1 MPTRMPFLSKTA
13 SPDRYSLL
21 KVNAK
26 ENRRQMTLYEKIL
39 WDALREEIP
48 GIRFRRQHPIGDNI
62 ADFICL
68 REKLV
73 IEVDGGY
80 HEEAAQK
87 EDDQRRTLDLARMGY
102 TVIRFRNEEVANN
115 TDHVIEQIKK
125 QLFNE

>member
-1 MPTRMPFLSKTA
+1 MPFLSKTA

-26 ENRRQMTLYEKIL
+26 E
-39 WDALREEIP
+39 
-48 GIRFRRQHPIGDNI
+48 
-62 ADFICL
+62 ICL

>member
-1 MPTRMPFLSKTA
+1 
-13 SPDRYSLL
+13 
-21 KVNAK
+21 
-26 ENRRQMTLYEKIL
+26 
-39 WDALREEIP
+39 
-48 GIRFRRQHPIGDNI
+48 
-62 ADFICL
+62 L

-87 EDDQRRTLDLARMGY
+87 GDDQRRTLDLARMGY
-102 TVIRFRNEEVANN
+102 TVIRFRNKDVANN